1 MTARQQKKVDRMET
15 NEEKVYTVS
24 QAAMEKIVRTAVA
37 GTAGVATSR
46 KIHVTVHRK
55 EDELAVAIRL
65 TALPEAQMR
74 ELALAVQHH
83 TAQAVKDMIGPDKV
97 TVDVT
102 IEDTIA
108 PSTV

>member
-1 MTARQQKKVDRMET
+1 MET

-24 QAAMEKIVRTAVA
+24 QSAMEKIVRTAVA
-37 GTAGVATSR
+37 GTTGVAANR
-46 KIHVTVHRK
+46 KIHVSVHPK
-55 EDELAVAIRL
+55 EDELAVTIRL

-83 TAQAVKDMIGPDKV
+83 TAQAVKDMIGLDKV

-102 IEDTIA
+102 IEDMIA
-108 PSTV
+108 HQTV